1 MKNFILLFLSLF
13 ILKSFGQ
20 NSIEVPKEFKKITR
34 PKAGSAEW
42 YTLNSSRNEFQVSNT
57 NEKLEISKYNTSET
71 CEIKTSDGKLIGIDV
86 GEWGGKLFF
95 VPTESA
101 KKSFTIKNGNIKFI
115 FSYKDKT
122 YFIEGLSHM
131 LFSAGA
137 LFELDIS
144 VDKISYKKILDF
156 DDAPEAFAIYQD
168 QIFIAS
174 HNKFYII
181 KDLKKE
187 VIFAN
192 TFWSSLYPNSI
203 AVFNDENVFV
213 GMRGG
218 IVKLD
223 LIKKAKRFIK
233 IISYVY

>member
-13 ILKSFGQ
+13 LLKSFGQ
-20 NSIEVPKEFKKITR
+20 NSIEVPSEFKKTTL
-34 PKAGSAEW
+34 PKAGSVEW
-42 YTLNSSRNEFQVSNT
+42 HKLNMHNNEFQVFSNT
-57 NEKLEISKYNTSET
+57 NEKLEVSKYKGSRT
-71 CEIKTSDGKLIGIDV
+71 CEIKTSDGKFIGIDV
-86 GEWGGKLFF
+86 GEWGGKLLF

-101 KKSFTIKNGNIKFI
+101 KKSFTIKDGNIKFI
-115 FSYKDKT
+115 FSYKDKI
-122 YFIEGLSHM
+122 YFIEGISHM
-131 LFSAGA
+131 SFSAGA

-144 VDKISYKKILDF
+144 VDKISYKRILDF
-156 DDAPEAFAIYQD
+156 DDSPEAFTIYQD

-174 HNKFYII
+174 HKNFYII

-187 VIFAN
+187 VIFEN
-192 TFWSSLYPNSI
+192 TFWISLYPNSI

-223 LIKKAKRFIK
+223 LIKKSQTFYK
-233 IISYVY
+233 SD